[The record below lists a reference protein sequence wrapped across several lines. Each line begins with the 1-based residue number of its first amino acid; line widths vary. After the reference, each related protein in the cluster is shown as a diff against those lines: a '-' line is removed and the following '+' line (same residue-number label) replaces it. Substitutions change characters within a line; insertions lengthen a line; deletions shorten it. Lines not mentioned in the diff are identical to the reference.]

1 MRGCVQFSLLAV
13 LGGVC
18 CQPALAQASGA
29 APPNRAAAEALV
41 VAKAQQAKNASDTSA
56 APLRSGA
63 ASAPKTVA
71 ERKSETL
78 EAMRKGQ
85 LVPAG
90 HGSPGQPR

>member
-1 MRGCVQFSLLAV
+1 MPGWVRFSSLAV
-13 LGGVC
+13 LGGLC
-18 CQPALAQASGA
+18 CPLAVAQVSGVPAQD
-29 APPNRAAAEALV
+29 RAAADTLV
-41 VAKAQQAKNASDTSA
+41 AVRDGPARSASDAKSA
-56 APLRSGA
+56 PIRSSP

-90 HGSPGQPR
+90 HGSPVPSP